1 MKKDMSLLD
10 EIKQCNN
17 LHRIPKE
24 IHLNKGVLLD
34 FRLVDTLDNPGPGDK
49 IYDFDVYLPTYGINL
64 QRPYVWE
71 LVQQREFIMSI
82 LLEKPI
88 DSLVIVQEIK
98 DYANRDDQVNLVIDG
113 KQRLMT
119 IQKFVHNE
127 FSIII
132 NGREV
137 YWRDFDNKSRMHFK
151 SKANFLTANVYYSY
165 PDCKVTDEMLV
176 ILFNYYNFA
185 GTPQAEK
192 HKERLQSLI
201 EIKTDNY
208 KKEKEIEL

>member
-1 MKKDMSLLD
+1 MSLLD

-17 LHRIPKE
+17 LHKIPKE
-24 IHLNKGVLLD
+24 IHLNKGVILD
-34 FRLVDTLDNPGPGDK
+34 IRLVDALENPTDMDK
-49 IYDFDVYLPTYGINL
+49 IYDFDVYMPTYGINL

-88 DSLVIVQEIK
+88 DSLVIVQDLK
-98 DYANRDDQVNLVIDG
+98 DYKNGGNEVNLVIDG

-137 YWRDFDNKSRMHFK
+137 YWKDFDDKSRNFFK
-151 SKANFLTANVYYSY
+151 SRANYLPANIYYSY
-165 PDCKVTDEMLV
+165 PDCKVTDEMLI

-185 GTPQAEK
+185 GTPQTES
-192 HKERLQSLI
+192 HKEKLQSLLMQSFKATNQSNI
-201 EIKTDNY
+201 
-208 KKEKEIEL
+208 

>member
-1 MKKDMSLLD
+1 MSLLD

-17 LHRIPKE
+17 LHKIPKE
-24 IHLNKGVLLD
+24 IHVNKGVLLD
-34 FRLVDTLDNPGPGDK
+34 FRLVDALENPDPEKDK
-49 IYDFDVYLPTYGINL
+49 VYDFDVYMPTYGIYL

-88 DSLVIVQEIK
+88 DPLVIVQDLK
-98 DYANRDDQVNLVIDG
+98 DYKNSGSEVNLVIDG

-132 NGREV
+132 NGREL
-137 YWRDFDNKSRMHFK
+137 YWKDFDNESRMYFKSR
-151 SKANFLTANVYYSY
+151 ANYLNANVYYSY

-185 GTPQAEK
+185 GTPQAES
-192 HKERLQSLI
+192 HKEKLQSLL
-201 EIKTDNY
+201 EQ
-208 KKEKEIEL
+208 

>member
-1 MKKDMSLLD
+1 MSLLD

-17 LHRIPKE
+17 LHKIPKE
-24 IHLNKGVLLD
+24 IHVNKGVLLD
-34 FRLVDTLDNPGPGDK
+34 FRLVDALENPDPEIDK
-49 IYDFDVYLPTYGINL
+49 VYDFDVYMPTYGIYL

-88 DSLVIVQEIK
+88 DSLVIVQDLK
-98 DYANRDDQVNLVIDG
+98 DYKNRGNEVNLVIDG

-132 NGREV
+132 NGREL
-137 YWRDFDNKSRMHFK
+137 YWKDFDKESRMYFKSR
-151 SKANFLTANVYYSY
+151 ANVLNANIYYSY

-185 GTPQAEK
+185 GTPQAES
-192 HKERLQSLI
+192 HKEKLQSLL
-201 EIKTDNY
+201 EQ
-208 KKEKEIEL
+208 

>member
-1 MKKDMSLLD
+1 MSLLN
-10 EIKQCNN
+10 EIKQANN

-24 IHLNKGVLLD
+24 IHVNKGVVLD
-34 FRLVDTLDNPGPGDK
+34 FRLIEALDKPDHRDK

-71 LVQQREFIMSI
+71 LFQQREFIMSI

-88 DSLVIVQEIK
+88 DSLVIVQDLK
-98 DYANRDDQVNLVIDG
+98 DYTNRDDQVNLVIDG

-127 FSIII
+127 FSIVI

-137 YWRDFDNKSRMHFK
+137 YWKDFDNESRMYFKSR
-151 SKANFLTANVYYSY
+151 ANYLTANVYYSY

-185 GTPQAEK
+185 GTPQTEE
-192 HKERLQSLI
+192 HKQRLQKLI
-201 EIKTDNY
+201 KI
-208 KKEKEIEL
+208 

>member
-1 MKKDMSLLD
+1 M
-10 EIKQCNN
+10 NN
-17 LHRIPKE
+17 
-24 IHLNKGVLLD
+24 GVVLD
-34 FRLVDTLDNPGPGDK
+34 FRLVNSLENPEIGRDK
-49 IYDFDVYLPTYGINL
+49 VYDFDVYLPTYGINL

-71 LVQQREFIMSI
+71 LFQQREFIMSI

-88 DSLVIVQEIK
+88 DSLVIVQVLK
-98 DYANRDDQVNLVIDG
+98 DYSNRDDQVNLVIDG

-137 YWRDFDNKSRMHFK
+137 YWKDFDNESRMYFK
-151 SKANFLTANVYYSY
+151 TRANYLTANVYYSY

-185 GTPQAEK
+185 GTPQTEK
-192 HKERLQSLI
+192 YKEKLQSLLD
-201 EIKTDNY
+201 E
-208 KKEKEIEL
+208 

>member
-1 MKKDMSLLD
+1 MSLFD
-10 EIKQCNN
+10 EIKRCNN

-24 IHLNKGVLLD
+24 IHVNKGVLLD
-34 FRLVDTLDNPGPGDK
+34 FRLVDALENPDPERDRV
-49 IYDFDVYLPTYGINL
+49 YDFDVYLGTYGINL

-71 LVQQREFIMSI
+71 LFQQREFIMSI

-88 DSLVIVQEIK
+88 DSLVIVQDLK
-98 DYANRDDQVNLVIDG
+98 DYKNRGNEVNLVIDG

-127 FSIII
+127 FSIVV
-132 NGREV
+132 NGREL
-137 YWRDFDNKSRMHFK
+137 YWKDFDEETRMYFKSR
-151 SKANFLTANVYYSY
+151 ANYLTANVYYSY

-185 GTPQAEK
+185 GTPQTEK
-192 HKERLQSLI
+192 HKEELQSLI
-201 EIKTDNY
+201 ETK
-208 KKEKEIEL
+208 IETT

>member
-1 MKKDMSLLD
+1 M
-10 EIKQCNN
+10 
-17 LHRIPKE
+17 
-24 IHLNKGVLLD
+24 D
-34 FRLVDTLDNPGPGDK
+34 FRLVDALENPNPDIDK
-49 IYDFDVYLPTYGINL
+49 VYDFDVYMPTYGIYL

-88 DSLVIVQEIK
+88 DPLVIVQYLK
-98 DYANRDDQVNLVIDG
+98 DYKNRGDEVNLVIDG

-132 NGREV
+132 NGREL
-137 YWRDFDNKSRMHFK
+137 YWKDFDKESRMYFKSR
-151 SKANFLTANVYYSY
+151 ANILSANVYYSY
-165 PDCKVTDEMLV
+165 PDCKVTDEMLI

-185 GTPQAEK
+185 GTPQTEN
-192 HKERLQSLI
+192 HKEKLQSLL
-201 EIKTDNY
+201 EQ
-208 KKEKEIEL
+208 

>member
-1 MKKDMSLLD
+1 MSLLE
-10 EIKQCNN
+10 EIKRCNN

-24 IHLNKGVLLD
+24 IHVNKGVLLD
-34 FRLVDTLDNPGPGDK
+34 FRLVDALENPDPERDRV
-49 IYDFDVYLPTYGINL
+49 YDFDVYLETYGINL

-71 LVQQREFIMSI
+71 LFQQREFIMSI

-88 DSLVIVQEIK
+88 DSLVIVQDSK
-98 DYANRDDQVNLVIDG
+98 DYKNRGNGVNLVIDG

-127 FSIII
+127 FSVVV
-132 NGREV
+132 NGREL
-137 YWRDFDNKSRMHFK
+137 YWKDFDDETRMYFKSR
-151 SKANFLTANVYYSY
+151 ANHLNANVYYSY

-185 GTPQAEK
+185 GTPQTEK
-192 HKERLQSLI
+192 HKEELQSLI
-201 EIKTDNY
+201 ETK
-208 KKEKEIEL
+208 IETA

>member
-1 MKKDMSLLD
+1 M
-10 EIKQCNN
+10 
-17 LHRIPKE
+17 
-24 IHLNKGVLLD
+24 LD
-34 FRLVDTLDNPGPGDK
+34 FRLVEALENPDHDRDK
-49 IYDFDVYLPTYGINL
+49 VYDFDVYMPTYGINL

-88 DSLVIVQEIK
+88 DSLVIVQDLK
-98 DYANRDDQVNLVIDG
+98 DYKNRGHVVNLVIDG

-127 FSIII
+127 FSIIV
-132 NGREV
+132 NGREL
-137 YWRDFDNKSRMHFK
+137 YWKDFDKESRMYFKSR
-151 SKANFLTANVYYSY
+151 ANTLSANVYYSY

-185 GTPQAEK
+185 GTQQTEE
-192 HKERLQSLI
+192 HKEKLQSLL
-201 EIKTDNY
+201 KQ
-208 KKEKEIEL
+208 

>member
-1 MKKDMSLLD
+1 MSLLE
-10 EIKQCNN
+10 EIKRCNN

-24 IHLNKGVLLD
+24 IHVNRGVLLD
-34 FRLVDTLDNPGPGDK
+34 FRLVDALENPDPERDRV
-49 IYDFDVYLPTYGINL
+49 YDFDVYLETYGINL

-71 LVQQREFIMSI
+71 LFQQREFIMSI

-88 DSLVIVQEIK
+88 DSLVIVQDLK
-98 DYANRDDQVNLVIDG
+98 DYKNRGNEVNLVIDG

-127 FSIII
+127 FSVVV
-132 NGREV
+132 NGREL
-137 YWRDFDNKSRMHFK
+137 YWKDFDDETRMYFKSR
-151 SKANFLTANVYYSY
+151 ANYLTANVYYSY

-185 GTPQAEK
+185 GTPQTEK
-192 HKERLQSLI
+192 HKEELQSLI
-201 EIKTDNY
+201 ETKAV
-208 KKEKEIEL
+208 

>member
-1 MKKDMSLLD
+1 MTLLE

-17 LHRIPKE
+17 LHRIPKK
-24 IHLNKGVLLD
+24 IHVNKGVLLD
-34 FRLVDTLDNPGPGDK
+34 FRLVDALENPDPDRDK
-49 IYDFDVYLPTYGINL
+49 VYDFDVYMPTYGIYL

-71 LVQQREFIMSI
+71 LYQQREFIMSI

-88 DSLVIVQEIK
+88 ESLVVVQEIK
-98 DYANRDDQVNLVIDG
+98 DYTNRDDQVNLVIDG

-132 NGREV
+132 NGREL
-137 YWRDFDNKSRMHFK
+137 YWKDFDKESRMYFKSR
-151 SKANFLTANVYYSY
+151 ANTLSANVYYSY

-185 GTPQAEK
+185 GTQQTEE
-192 HKERLQSLI
+192 HKEKLQSLI
-201 EIKTDNY
+201 N
-208 KKEKEIEL
+208 LL

>member
-1 MKKDMSLLD
+1 MSLLD

-17 LHRIPKE
+17 LHKIPKE
-24 IHLNKGVLLD
+24 IHVNKGVLLD
-34 FRLVDTLDNPGPGDK
+34 FRLVEALENPDHDRDK
-49 IYDFDVYLPTYGINL
+49 VYDFDVYMPTYGINL

-88 DSLVIVQEIK
+88 DSLVIVQDLK
-98 DYANRDDQVNLVIDG
+98 DYKNRGHVVNLVIDG

-127 FSIII
+127 FSIIV
-132 NGREV
+132 NGREL
-137 YWRDFDNKSRMHFK
+137 YWKDFDKESRMYFKSR
-151 SKANFLTANVYYSY
+151 ANTLSANVYYSY

-185 GTPQAEK
+185 GTQQTEE
-192 HKERLQSLI
+192 HKEKLQSLL
-201 EIKTDNY
+201 NQ
-208 KKEKEIEL
+208 

>member
-1 MKKDMSLLD
+1 MSLLD

-17 LHRIPKE
+17 LHKIPKE
-24 IHLNKGVLLD
+24 IHVNQGVLLD
-34 FRLVDTLDNPGPGDK
+34 FRLVDALENPNPDIDK
-49 IYDFDVYLPTYGINL
+49 VYDFDVYMPTYGIYL

-88 DSLVIVQEIK
+88 DPLVIVQYLK
-98 DYANRDDQVNLVIDG
+98 DYKNRGSEVNLVIDG

-132 NGREV
+132 NRREV
-137 YWRDFDNKSRMHFK
+137 YWKDFDDESRRLFKSR
-151 SKANFLTANVYYSY
+151 ANRLTANVYYSY

-176 ILFNYYNFA
+176 ILFNFYNFA
-185 GTPQAEK
+185 GTPQTQR
-192 HKERLQSLI
+192 HKDKLQSLL
-201 EIKTDNY
+201 KQ
-208 KKEKEIEL
+208 

>member
-1 MKKDMSLLD
+1 MSLLD

-17 LHRIPKE
+17 LHRIPKK
-24 IHLNKGVLLD
+24 IHVNKGVLLD
-34 FRLVDTLDNPGPGDK
+34 FRLVEALENPDRDK
-49 IYDFDVYLPTYGINL
+49 DKVYDFDVYMPTYGINL

-71 LVQQREFIMSI
+71 LFQQREFIMSI

-88 DSLVIVQEIK
+88 DSLVVVQEIK
-98 DYANRDDQVNLVIDG
+98 DYTNQDDQVNLVIDG

-137 YWRDFDNKSRMHFK
+137 YWKDFDKESRMYFKSR
-151 SKANFLTANVYYSY
+151 ANTLSANVYYSY

-176 ILFNYYNFA
+176 ILFNFYNFA
-185 GTPQAEK
+185 GTTQTEE
-192 HKERLQSLI
+192 HKNKLQSLI
-201 EIKTDNY
+201 KQ
-208 KKEKEIEL
+208 

>member
-1 MKKDMSLLD
+1 MTLIE

-24 IHLNKGVLLD
+24 VHINKGVLLD
-34 FRLVDTLDNPGPGDK
+34 FRLVEALENPDPDRDK
-49 IYDFDVYLPTYGINL
+49 VYDFDVYLPTYGINL

-88 DSLVIVQEIK
+88 ESLVVVQEIK
-98 DYANRDDQVNLVIDG
+98 DYTNRDDQVNLIIDG

-127 FSIII
+127 FSIVI

-137 YWRDFDNKSRMHFK
+137 YWKDFDKESRMYFKSR
-151 SKANFLTANVYYSY
+151 ANSLCANVYYSY
-165 PDCKVTDEMLV
+165 PDCKVTDEMLI

-185 GTPQAEK
+185 GTPQTEEHKNNLQALIK
-192 HKERLQSLI
+192 H
-201 EIKTDNY
+201 D
-208 KKEKEIEL
+208 

>member
-1 MKKDMSLLD
+1 MSLLD

-24 IHLNKGVLLD
+24 IHVNKDVLLD
-34 FRLVDTLDNPGPGDK
+34 FRLVEALENPDLDIDK
-49 IYDFDVYLPTYGINL
+49 VYDFDVYMPTYGIYL

-71 LVQQREFIMSI
+71 LYQQREFIMSI

-88 DSLVIVQEIK
+88 ESLVVVQEIK
-98 DYANRDDQVNLVIDG
+98 DYTNRDDQVNLVIDG

-132 NGREV
+132 NGREL
-137 YWRDFDNKSRMHFK
+137 YWKDFDKESRMYFKSR
-151 SKANFLTANVYYSY
+151 ANTLSANVYYSY

-185 GTPQAEK
+185 GTQQTEE
-192 HKERLQSLI
+192 HKEKLQSLI
-201 EIKTDNY
+201 N
-208 KKEKEIEL
+208 LL

>member
-1 MKKDMSLLD
+1 MSLLD

-17 LHRIPKE
+17 LHKIPKE
-24 IHLNKGVLLD
+24 IHVNKGVLLD
-34 FRLVDTLDNPGPGDK
+34 FRLVEALENPDHDRDK
-49 IYDFDVYLPTYGINL
+49 VYDFDVYMPTYGINL

-88 DSLVIVQEIK
+88 DSLVIVQDLK
-98 DYANRDDQVNLVIDG
+98 DYKNRGHVVNLVIDG

-127 FSIII
+127 FSIIV
-132 NGREV
+132 NGREL
-137 YWRDFDNKSRMHFK
+137 YWKDFDKESRMYFKSR
-151 SKANFLTANVYYSY
+151 ANTLSANVYYSY

-185 GTPQAEK
+185 GTQQTEE
-192 HKERLQSLI
+192 HKEKLQSLL
-201 EIKTDNY
+201 KQ
-208 KKEKEIEL
+208 

>member
-1 MKKDMSLLD
+1 MSLLD

-17 LHRIPKE
+17 LHKIPKE
-24 IHLNKGVLLD
+24 IHVNKGVLLD
-34 FRLVDTLDNPGPGDK
+34 FRLVEALENPDPERDMV
-49 IYDFDVYLPTYGINL
+49 YDFDIYMPTYGINL

-88 DSLVIVQEIK
+88 DSLVIVRDLK
-98 DYANRDDQVNLVIDG
+98 DYNNRGNEINLVIDG

-132 NGREV
+132 NGREL
-137 YWRDFDNKSRMHFK
+137 YWKDFDNESRMYFKSR
-151 SKANFLTANVYYSY
+151 ANYLTANVYYSY

-185 GTPQAEK
+185 GTPQTEK
-192 HKERLQSLI
+192 HKERLQSLLDQ
-201 EIKTDNY
+201 E
-208 KKEKEIEL
+208 KKG

>member
-1 MKKDMSLLD
+1 MSLLD

-17 LHRIPKE
+17 LHKIPKE
-24 IHLNKGVLLD
+24 IHVNQGVLLD
-34 FRLVDTLDNPGPGDK
+34 FRLVDALENPNPDIDK
-49 IYDFDVYLPTYGINL
+49 VYDFDVYMPTYGIYL

-88 DSLVIVQEIK
+88 DSLVIVQDLK
-98 DYANRDDQVNLVIDG
+98 DYKNRGDEVNLVIDG

-132 NGREV
+132 NGREL
-137 YWRDFDNKSRMHFK
+137 YWKDFDKESRMYFKSR
-151 SKANFLTANVYYSY
+151 ANMLSANVYYSY
-165 PDCKVTDEMLV
+165 PDCKVTDEMLI

-185 GTPQAEK
+185 GTPQTEN
-192 HKERLQSLI
+192 HKEKLQSLL
-201 EIKTDNY
+201 KQ
-208 KKEKEIEL
+208 

>member
-1 MKKDMSLLD
+1 MSLLD
-10 EIKQCNN
+10 EIRQCNN
-17 LHRIPKE
+17 LHKIPKE

-34 FRLVDTLDNPGPGDK
+34 FRLVDALENPDPEIDK
-49 IYDFDVYLPTYGINL
+49 VYDFDVYMPTYGINL

-88 DSLVIVQEIK
+88 DPLIIVQDLK
-98 DYANRDDQVNLVIDG
+98 DYKNRGSEVNLVIDG

-137 YWRDFDNKSRMHFK
+137 YWKDFDKESRMFFKSR
-151 SKANFLTANVYYSY
+151 ANSLSANVYYSY
-165 PDCKVTDEMLV
+165 PDCKVTDEMLI

-185 GTPQAEK
+185 GTPQTES
-192 HKERLQSLI
+192 HKEKLQSLL
-201 EIKTDNY
+201 EQ
-208 KKEKEIEL
+208 

>member
-1 MKKDMSLLD
+1 MSLLE
-10 EIKQCNN
+10 EIKRCNN

-24 IHLNKGVLLD
+24 IHVNKGVLLD
-34 FRLVDTLDNPGPGDK
+34 FRLVDALENPDPERDRV
-49 IYDFDVYLPTYGINL
+49 YDFDVYLETYGINL

-71 LVQQREFIMSI
+71 LFQQREFIMSI

-88 DSLVIVQEIK
+88 DSLVIVQDLK
-98 DYANRDDQVNLVIDG
+98 DYKNRGNEVNLVIDG

-127 FSIII
+127 FSVVV
-132 NGREV
+132 NGREL
-137 YWRDFDNKSRMHFK
+137 YWKDFDDETRMYFKSR
-151 SKANFLTANVYYSY
+151 ANYLTANVYYSY

-185 GTPQAEK
+185 GTPQTEK
-192 HKERLQSLI
+192 HKEELQSLI
-201 EIKTDNY
+201 ETK
-208 KKEKEIEL
+208 IETT

>member
-1 MKKDMSLLD
+1 MSLLD

-17 LHRIPKE
+17 LHKIPKE
-24 IHLNKGVLLD
+24 IHVNQGVLLD
-34 FRLVDTLDNPGPGDK
+34 FRLVDALENPNPDIDK
-49 IYDFDVYLPTYGINL
+49 VYDFDVYMPTYGIYL

-88 DSLVIVQEIK
+88 DPLVIVQDLK
-98 DYANRDDQVNLVIDG
+98 DYKNRGDEVNLVIDG

-132 NGREV
+132 NGREL
-137 YWRDFDNKSRMHFK
+137 YWKDFDKESRMYFKSR
-151 SKANFLTANVYYSY
+151 ANILSANVYYSY
-165 PDCKVTDEMLV
+165 PDCKVTDEMLI

-185 GTPQAEK
+185 GTPQTEN
-192 HKERLQSLI
+192 HKEKLQSLL
-201 EIKTDNY
+201 KQ
-208 KKEKEIEL
+208 